1 MLQHVAAN
9 QMRFITPGLT
19 ADPRGVALG
28 RSCLVLLPSL
38 DRVVGLLRG
47 MSREMSIDDLRP
59 GLTIEQV
66 ATPLKSRELVVIL
79 PVRNSHAADQV
90 AAVAGLNGGITFTGT
105 ARHFVQFR
113 DSRSPLGYD
122 VLGLEA
128 GAGDYVLYAND
139 FVQSYT
145 RARELPLDRL
155 VMGLSLA
162 EVHGDALVPGEEAVL
177 RVEQGLWRPVMS
189 YLHRYRRPCA
199 VACCDARAPTDSGG
213 ETARIYLMRTEL
225 EPRMEALFRGTPG
238 VGVYRLLNDNIA
250 VQLGHRHPVEL
261 TSVRGLFPAS
271 RFFLFSAQPAGLEV
285 VGDDPRFVDAA
296 DLVRL
301 GQDSQEAEVH
311 KLPASAALRHVAV
324 LLKLVPAPGVRREV
338 KASRIPLRQ
347 ADQLKK
353 LVYLLPPRVLE
364 STHIAMTED
373 EIFLLA
379 SGGLEF
385 FPLGELHYELAPGVM
400 APLGFELI
408 PRVHPDVLLGHLGS
422 MDDPHQGEASLHFF
436 APGSAAPLRVPR
448 EAFVPLSRRVLAR
461 VNLLTAAPQDLPVP
475 RPPATPELLND
486 PPGVFP
492 LWGYR
497 LDKDS

>member
-9 QMRFITPGLT
+9 QMRFITPGLA

-47 MSREMSIDDLRP
+47 MSREMNIDDLRP

-66 ATPLKSRELVVIL
+66 TTPLKSSELVVTM

-145 RARELPLDRL
+145 RTRKLPLDRL
-155 VMGLSLA
+155 VMGLSL
-162 EVHGDALVPGEEAVL
+162 EEQHGDALVPGEEAVL

-199 VACCDARAPTDSGG
+199 VACCDARGPASGG
-213 ETARIYLMRTEL
+213 GEPTRIYLMRTEL

-238 VGVYRLLNDNIA
+238 VGVYRQINDNIA
-250 VQLGHRHPVEL
+250 VQIGHRHPVEL
-261 TSVRGLFPAS
+261 TSVRDLFPS
-271 RFFLFSAQPAGLEV
+271 THFFLFTGQPAGLEV
-285 VGDDPRFVDAA
+285 VGDDPRFVEAA

-301 GQDSQEAEVH
+301 GSGARPAEVQ
-311 KLPASAALRHVAV
+311 PPVASHTPEQVAV
-324 LLKLVPAPGVRREV
+324 ALKLVPAPGVRREV
-338 KASRIPLRQ
+338 KASRIRLVH

-364 STHIAMTED
+364 STLIAMTED

-379 SGGLEF
+379 QGGLEF
-385 FPLGELHYELAPGVM
+385 FPLGDLHYELAPGVM
-400 APLGFELI
+400 APLGYELI
-408 PRVHPDVLLGHLGS
+408 PRVHPEVLLQHLGA
-422 MDDPHQGEASLHFF
+422 GEEQALHFF
-436 APGSAAPLRVPR
+436 TPHDSSPLQLPRAAF
-448 EAFVPLSRRVLAR
+448 APLSRRVLAEVR
-461 VNLLTAAPQDLPVP
+461 LQSPTALDLPRP
-475 RPPATPELLND
+475 APPAVPELVND

>member
-9 QMRFITPGLT
+9 QMRFITPGLA

-47 MSREMSIDDLRP
+47 MSREVSIDDLRP

-66 ATPLKSRELVVIL
+66 VTPLKSRELVVIL

-128 GAGDYVLYAND
+128 GGGNYVLYARD
-139 FVQSYT
+139 FVQSYA
-145 RARELPLDRL
+145 RAREVPLDRL
-155 VMGLSLA
+155 VMGLDLM
-162 EVHGDALVPGEEAVL
+162 EQHGDRLVPGEEAVL
-177 RVEQGLWRPVMS
+177 RVEPGLWRKVMS
-189 YLHRYRRPCA
+189 YLHRYRRPCS
-199 VACCDARAPTDSGG
+199 VACCDARAPAGG
-213 ETARIYLMRTEL
+213 EREPARIYIMRSEL
-225 EPRMEALFRGTPG
+225 EPRMETLFRGTPG
-238 VGVYRLLNDNIA
+238 VGVYRLINDNIA

-261 TSVRGLFPAS
+261 TSVRELFAAS
-271 RFFLFSAQPAGLEV
+271 RFFLFSGDPAGLEV
-285 VGDDPRFVDAA
+285 VGGNPSFVDAG

-301 GQDSQEAEVH
+301 GQEAKEAEL
-311 KLPASAALRHVAV
+311 LPLAGAYTPERVAV
-324 LLKLVPAPGVRREV
+324 NLKLVSAPGVRREV
-338 KASRIPLRQ
+338 RSSRIPMRQ
-347 ADQLKK
+347 ADLLKK

-364 STHIAMTED
+364 STQIAMTSD

-379 SGGLEF
+379 AGGLEF

-400 APLGFELI
+400 APMGFELI
-408 PRVHPDVLLGHLGS
+408 PRVHPDVLLQHLSG
-422 MDDPHQGEASLHFF
+422 MGDIVPGQQSLHFF
-436 APGSAAPLRVPR
+436 VPESPATLRLPR
-448 EAFVPLSRRVLAR
+448 AAFVPLSRRVLADVPLHTPR
-461 VNLLTAAPQDLPVP
+461 TQSLAVPSAPPS
-475 RPPATPELLND
+475 TELVND

-492 LWGYR
+492 LWGYK
-497 LDKDS
+497 LEKDS